1 MTNPPPLLAEDRP
14 EYERL
19 LAEAL
24 RDRTI
29 LTALRA
35 PGALTA
41 DQLRIRAL
49 RDADAIAAAATTEY
63 LHYTRL
69 RESLRATPPPPE
81 GTEPIAPGLL
91 TQLRSANGGA
101 GLFPVLTVL
110 TPILAWTAALVLLL
124 LGYLLRAANPDLTLA
139 RSLVTAGWAALAAG
153 VAAMAVGI
161 IGLVLTAIRDGAAA
175 PAGTDPE
182 LAAEL
187 ADAHREWRAALRD
200 RGLLPYLHAN
210 LPAVPGAGRAGPD
223 FSSPDFSSPDFSGPG
238 YSSPSFTSPG
248 PDGPTGPEGHEPRP
262 AAFTTP
268 DFTGP
273 GYSSPSFTS
282 PDDVT

>member
-24 RDRTI
+24 RDRTV

-35 PGALTA
+35 PGALTT

-63 LHYTRL
+63 THYTRL
-69 RESLRATPPPPE
+69 RETLRTTPPPPPDA
-81 GTEPIAPGLL
+81 EPTAPGLL

-110 TPILAWTAALVLLL
+110 TPILAWTAALALLL
-124 LGYLLRAANPDLTLA
+124 IGYLLRAANPDLTLA
-139 RSLVTAGWAALAAG
+139 RTLVTAGWVALAAG
-153 VAAMAVGI
+153 VAAMAIGI
-161 IGLVLTAIRDGAAA
+161 IGLVLTAIRDGGGAA

-187 ADAHREWRAALRD
+187 ADARREWRTALRD
-200 RGLLPYLHAN
+200 RGLLPYLHTH
-210 LPAVPGAGRAGPD
+210 LPAVPADAPSDAPD
-223 FSSPDFSSPDFSGPG
+223 
-238 YSSPSFTSPG
+238 FTSPG
-248 PDGPTGPEGHEPRP
+248 YTS
-262 AAFTTP
+262 P
-268 DFTGP
+268 DFTSPGTVPTADYTSPDFTSPGTVPTPAPDFTAP
-273 GYSSPSFTS
+273 GYTSPAFTS